1 MKKWTM
7 GLLAMFSLLL
17 LAVDYDEER
26 ISKDLGK
33 LFKLDTFE
41 YEGKKILS
49 VGVNQTSDAE
59 YGDLLKHFYPYFVMI
74 SQLAETQKLCASLQ
88 ALPPAE
94 AEAALT
100 EQLRSHP
107 FLKKE
112 LLPLMARYLK
122 VKGYSVNVALDPKSE
137 YKAEILRP
145 ITARFFYPHLV
156 NGKFRLHVCSGI
168 NGLKTLDPEPPAS
181 LVAFSYQVIS
191 NGLMAGR
198 SDINEIVDRINFAW
212 NEKEGQD
219 IQAFQNDTW
228 RWLENDQR
236 LKGLLQE
243 EYDLVRD
250 TLPFI
255 LMTGEDSKKQ
265 KK

>member
-7 GLLAMFSLLL
+7 GLLAMCSLLL
-17 LAVDYDEER
+17 LAVDYDGER

-33 LFKLDTFE
+33 LFKLETFE

-122 VKGYSVNVALDPKSE
+122 VKGYSVNVLSIPSRSIKRKPCGPS
-137 YKAEILRP
+137 
-145 ITARFFYPHLV
+145 
-156 NGKFRLHVCSGI
+156 
-168 NGLKTLDPEPPAS
+168 PPD
-181 LVAFSYQVIS
+181 F
-191 NGLMAGR
+191 
-198 SDINEIVDRINFAW
+198 
-212 NEKEGQD
+212 
-219 IQAFQNDTW
+219 
-228 RWLENDQR
+228 
-236 LKGLLQE
+236 
-243 EYDLVRD
+243 
-250 TLPFI
+250 FI
-255 LMTGEDSKKQ
+255 LIW
-265 KK
+265 

>member
-1 MKKWTM
+1 MKKWAV
-7 GLLAMFSLLL
+7 GLLAMCSLLL

-26 ISKDLGK
+26 ISNDLGK
-33 LFKLDTFE
+33 LFKLETFE
-41 YEGKKILS
+41 YEGKEIFS
-49 VGVNQTSDAE
+49 VGVNQTSDTE

-88 ALPPAE
+88 ALPQAE
-94 AEAALT
+94 AGAALT
-100 EQLRSHP
+100 EQLRCHP

-122 VKGYSVNVALDPKSE
+122 VKGYSVNVALGPKSE
-137 YKAEILRP
+137 YKTETLRP
-145 ITARFFYPHLV
+145 IIARFFYPHLV

-181 LVAFSYQVIS
+181 LVAFSFQVIS

-198 SDINEIVDRINFAW
+198 SDINEIVDHINNAW

-219 IQAFQNDTW
+219 IQAF
-228 RWLENDQR
+228 
-236 LKGLLQE
+236 
-243 EYDLVRD
+243 
-250 TLPFI
+250 
-255 LMTGEDSKKQ
+255 
-265 KK
+265 